1 MKKLVIITG
10 ISGSGKT
17 TLAKKLYDYYDTAIL
32 LSVDAIK
39 ENIYELVGFS
49 NREQKKNLK
58 EEIYQ
63 IFQNLLEVCM
73 RREDSLIFVEY
84 PFGEKWKTF
93 FQTLSTQYQYEVVT
107 IQVYG
112 ASFDEIW
119 NRLEKRNNSRER
131 QPSHSLSSY
140 HPKEKDSYR
149 SSNELDY
156 WILKK
161 DYETNKYTSLALGK
175 VIRYDSNSENTFK
188 EIIDVIS

>member
-63 IFQNLLEVCM
+63 IF
-73 RREDSLIFVEY
+73 
-84 PFGEKWKTF
+84 
-93 FQTLSTQYQYEVVT
+93 LSPCGLQ
-107 IQVYG
+107 G
-112 ASFDEIW
+112 
-119 NRLEKRNNSRER
+119 
-131 QPSHSLSSY
+131 
-140 HPKEKDSYR
+140 
-149 SSNELDY
+149 
-156 WILKK
+156 
-161 DYETNKYTSLALGK
+161 G
-175 VIRYDSNSENTFK
+175 
-188 EIIDVIS
+188 